1 LNKVFLSGTIN
12 KQPEVVYTPR
22 GDKLLKF
29 PLWVDEGAF
38 SIDVVFME
46 HPGMKSIAGKQAGNI
61 IVSGELAK
69 VSGKSQNPIRLVA
82 NKIIWMEE

>member
-12 KQPEVVYTPR
+12 RLPEVVYTPR
-22 GDKLLKF
+22 GDKLLKV

-46 HPGMKSIAGKQAGNI
+46 RPGMKSISSKQAGNI

-69 VSGKSQNPIRLVA
+69 ASGKSQNPIRLVA